1 MAGMASILTIDDE
14 AGIRQNLSAY
24 LEDCGYRTLEAANGV
39 EGMEVFRRERPDV
52 VLCDLRMP
60 GMDGLEVLAR
70 IRDDSPDTPVIV
82 VSGVGTLGDV
92 VEALRR
98 GAWDYLTKPI
108 EDMELLE
115 SAVGRALAR
124 ARLSRENREYRE
136 SLEVLIKELKQTLS
150 RLEEDEQAGRSLQFR
165 LLPPDGQAIL
175 DCVFYRRLY
184 PSTYLSG
191 DFVDYFALDARRV
204 GFYMADVSGHGAAS
218 AFLTVMLRTT
228 VNQYCE
234 AYRQEGEST
243 ACRPER
249 VLERLNHELCH
260 QHLDKYLTIFYGII
274 DLHEHRLTW
283 SAGGQFPYPILS
295 DGERPRFLDAP
306 GFPVGLLDEADF
318 TSHSIALPERF
329 SLLLVSDGVL
339 ELLAEAHTDDVQE
352 LLLERLEHTG
362 LGIEAVTEVLDVD
375 ARRDLPD
382 DVTFLVITNAR

>member
-1 MAGMASILTIDDE
+1 MAGIASILTIDDE

-24 LEDCGYRTLEAANGV
+24 LEDCGYRTLGAANGF

-70 IRDDSPDTPVIV
+70 IRDESPDTPVIV

-108 EDMELLE
+108 QDMEFLE
-115 SAVGRALAR
+115 SAVGRALDR
-124 ARLSRENREYRE
+124 GRLARENREYRE
-136 SLEVLIKELKQTLS
+136 SQEVLIKELKQTLE
-150 RLEEDEQAGRSLQFR
+150 RLEADEQAGRSLQGR
-165 LLPPDGQAIL
+165 LLPPDGQTIMG
-175 DCVFYRRLY
+175 CVFRRRLY

-191 DFVDYFALDARRV
+191 DFVDYFALDAHRV

-234 AYRQEGEST
+234 AYRQGGEPT
-243 ACRPER
+243 ACHPEQ
-249 VLERLNHELCH
+249 VLERLNHDLCH

-274 DLHEHRLTW
+274 DLREHRLTW

-295 DGERPRFLDAP
+295 DGVRPRFLDAP
-306 GFPVGLLDEADF
+306 GFPVGLLEDADF
-318 TSHSIALPERF
+318 ANHSIALPEHF

-352 LLLERLEHTG
+352 LLLQRLENTG
-362 LGIEAVTEVLDVD
+362 LSIEAVTEVLEVD
-375 ARRDLPD
+375 ARSQLPD
-382 DVTFLVITNAR
+382 DVTFLMVTNTQ